1 MGGLLY
7 TLGLYPFMYHG
18 IIGSETDF
26 NTITKMGLYKIH
38 DGLNAPNGP
47 EIDHGILIYF
57 VSSDNHYKL
66 MLVARTSGTLK
77 FRTGDSKWRD
87 WKVLFQ

>member
-1 MGGLLY
+1 MGGLLS
-7 TLGLYPFMYHG
+7 TLNLYPFMYHG
-18 IIGSETDF
+18 VIGSETDF
-26 NTITKMGLYKIH
+26 NTLNKMGVYKIY
-38 DGLNAPNGP
+38 GGESAPNGP
-47 EIDHGILIYF
+47 GIDHGLLIYF

-66 MLVARTSGTLK
+66 MLVARSSGTLK